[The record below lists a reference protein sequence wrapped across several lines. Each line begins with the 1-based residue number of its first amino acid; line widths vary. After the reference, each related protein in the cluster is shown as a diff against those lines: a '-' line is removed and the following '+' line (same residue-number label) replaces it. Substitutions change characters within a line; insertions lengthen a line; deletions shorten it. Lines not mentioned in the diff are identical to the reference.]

1 MRSVGI
7 VLMGFGNVEKAFSRL
22 MAEKYGP

>member
-7 VLMGFGNVEKAFSRL
+7 VLMGFGNVGKAFSRL
-22 MAEKYGP
+22 MAEK